1 MRRST
6 LVPLLAG
13 ICAAAGA
20 GACGGSGGPTLDRAA
35 LLDPQTCQSCHP
47 SQFQDWSGSM
57 HAYASDDPVFRAMN
71 QRVQRENPQAGPFC
85 LQCHAPMAVRD
96 GLTVDGSNLDQVP
109 QTHHGVTCYFCHSA
123 ESVAG
128 THNNPL
134 TLSTDGSLFGPFGD
148 PVAGTPHKAA
158 YSALLDD
165 STTDSANMCG
175 SCHDI
180 QNLQQAH
187 VERTFAEWQQT
198 LFAVPP
204 NGTTCAQCHMPGS
217 NGPAST
223 VSTGKVRRVH
233 SHVLAGVDLALTA
246 GFPQKDA
253 QKASAQD
260 FLDRTL
266 QATLCLDP
274 SANSLQL
281 TFDNVGAG
289 HGFPSGA
296 TPDRRAWVEVTATS
310 GGQPLYSSGG
320 ASSLPLEGSPD
331 PDLWLV
337 RDCMT
342 DAAGAPTGL
351 FWRAA
356 SVEDDQLPASLTANI
371 NDPRSFMSHRQR
383 TFPSTPGQGLSATP
397 DHITL
402 AVHLKAIGDDV
413 LADLVQSKDLDPS
426 VPSQLASYTLAAA
439 ALDWTPTTAK
449 TKTDPSTGLP
459 RLCVTSGTYNA
470 NVTAAPSHARC
481 GP

>member
-296 TPDRRAWVEVTATS
+296 TPDRRAWVEVTAYA
-310 GGQPLYSSGG
+310 GGNAIYSSGG
-320 ASSLPLEGSPD
+320 AGPAPAASTPD
-331 PDLWLV
+331 PDLWLI
-337 RDCMT
+337 RDCIYDQLGSEQTM
-342 DAAGAPTGL
+342 

-356 SVEDDQLPASLTANI
+356 TVASNQLPGPMVPSQHTQKI
-371 NDPRSFMSHRQR
+371 YPDPTRVPGGL
-383 TFPSTPGQGLSATP
+383 PSAP
-397 DHITL
+397 DRVTV
-402 AVHLKAIGDDV
+402 AVHLQAIGDDV
-413 LADLVQSKDLDPS
+413 LSDLVQSGDLDAS
-426 VPSQLASYTLAAA
+426 VPPLVARYDLGGGAALEWTPASATVVVNPTTLAT
-439 ALDWTPTTAK
+439 L
-449 TKTDPSTGLP
+449 
-459 RLCVTSGTYNA
+459 LCVTTGNYWPTTVPA
-470 NVTAAPSHARC
+470 VSHAAC
-481 GP
+481 PAQP